1 MRENIVVSGIVL
13 DTSQLKEYDKRLV
26 ILTAEL
32 GRITVF
38 ANGAR
43 KKNSPFTAASQKFVM
58 GNFTIRPS
66 HTAYTLVSVEIKD
79 SFRELS
85 LDLEKMSYASY
96 ACEIMDY
103 FTEEG
108 LGAKNELNLLYVTFK
123 ALIAGKLPLSFI
135 KSVFELK
142 ELELEGYGLEM
153 TRCVR
158 SGVETNLNHISLE
171 EGGLLCDAVTPQVHG
186 ARLIS
191 EGAIYGIR
199 LILSKDLN
207 SLYSFSVPEG
217 TQSEMEKLASDYLK
231 IHTDRKFKS
240 LDIISSLM

>member
-1 MRENIVVSGIVL
+1 MRENIIVSGIVL
-13 DTSQLKEYDKRLV
+13 DTSLLKEYDKRLV

-32 GRITVF
+32 GRITAF

-43 KKNSPFTAASQKFVM
+43 KKNSPLTAASQRFVM
-58 GNFTIRPS
+58 GKFTIRPS
-66 HTAYTLVSVEIKD
+66 HTAYTLVSAEIKD
-79 SFRELS
+79 SFRDLS
-85 LDLEKMSYASY
+85 QNLEKMSYASY
-96 ACEIMDY
+96 ACEVMDY

-123 ALIAGKLPLSFI
+123 ALIAGKLSLSFI
-135 KSVFELK
+135 RSAFELK
-142 ELELEGYGLEM
+142 ELELEGYGLQM
-153 TRCVR
+153 SRCVK
-158 SGVETNLNHISLE
+158 SGVETDLHHISLE
-171 EGGLLCDAVTPQVHG
+171 DGGLLCDAVTPQVHT

-191 EGAIYGIR
+191 EEAIYGIR

-217 TQSEMEKLASDYLK
+217 TINEIDKLASDYMK

-240 LDIISSLM
+240 LDIIAPLM